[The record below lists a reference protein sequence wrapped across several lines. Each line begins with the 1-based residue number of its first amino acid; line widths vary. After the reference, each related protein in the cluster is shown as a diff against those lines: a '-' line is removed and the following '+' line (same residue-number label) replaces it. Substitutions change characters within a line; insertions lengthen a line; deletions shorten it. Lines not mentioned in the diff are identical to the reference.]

1 MTTTRAGWRRTKS
14 AMFYATLALVSVP
27 VLFVFYWMIVTSL
40 KGQTSVTAY
49 PPEFLFHPTL
59 DNYRKVLRDTPFPS
73 FLLNSVVV
81 GAGATG
87 LGLALG
93 LPAAYAIAKFQQRR
107 LALIVLVTRMAPGIG
122 YLIPWFML
130 FSRVGLVDTHLALI
144 LSHLILTLPMI
155 IWVMVPF
162 FEDLPVSM
170 EEAALI
176 DGCSWY
182 GVLWHIALP
191 LTKPGMVAAAIL
203 SFIFSWNNFL
213 FALILGGDKTR
224 TLPVA
229 VFHFMTFEEVNWGAV
244 AAAAMLICLPVIL
257 LALAIQRHL
266 VGGLTL
272 GGVKG

>member
-1 MTTTRAGWRRTKS
+1 MTRVASRRLRRA
-14 AMFYATLALVSVP
+14 AFYLTLGLVSVP
-27 VLFVFYWMIVTSL
+27 VLFVFYWMILTSL
-40 KGQTSVTAY
+40 KGQTAVTAY
-49 PPEFLFHPTL
+49 PPAFLFRPTL
-59 DNYRKVLRDTPFPS
+59 DNYRKVLGQTPFLT
-73 FLLNSVVV
+73 FLINSVIV
-81 GAGATG
+81 GVGATG
-87 LGLALG
+87 LGLGLG
-93 LPAAYAIAKFQQRR
+93 LPAAYSIAKFRQPR
-107 LALIVLVTRMAPGIG
+107 LAIAVLISRMAPGIG

-130 FSRVGLVDTHLALI
+130 FSQVGLVDTHLALI
-144 LSHLILTLPMI
+144 LTHLILTLPLT

-162 FEDLPVSM
+162 FEDLPPGM

-244 AAAAMLICLPVIL
+244 AAAATLICLPVIL
-257 LALAIQRHL
+257 LALMIQRHL
-266 VGGLTL
+266 VSGLTL

>member
-1 MTTTRAGWRRTKS
+1 MKMTHADWRRAKR
-14 AMFYATLALVSVP
+14 AAFYVTLLLVSIP

-40 KGQTSVTAY
+40 KSQTAVMAY
-49 PPEFLFHPTL
+49 PPTFVFPPTL

-73 FLLNSVVV
+73 FLINSLVV

-87 LGLALG
+87 LGLVLG

-107 LALIVLVTRMAPGIG
+107 LALVVLVSRMAPGIG

-130 FSRVGLVDTHLALI
+130 FSQLGLVDTHLALI

-155 IWVMVPF
+155 VWIMVPF
-162 FEDLPVSM
+162 FEDLPPGM

-182 GVLWHIALP
+182 GVLWHIAIP

-213 FALILGGDKTR
+213 FALILGGDRTR

-229 VFHFMTFEEVNWGAV
+229 VFHFMTFEEVNWGAI
-244 AAAAMLICLPVIL
+244 AAAATLICLPVIL

>member
-1 MTTTRAGWRRTKS
+1 MTRAARRWVKR
-14 AMFYATLALVSVP
+14 AAFYLTLVLISVP
-27 VLFVFYWMIVTSL
+27 VLFVFYWMILTSL
-40 KGQTSVTAY
+40 KSQTAVTTY
-49 PPEFLFHPTL
+49 PPIFLFLPTL
-59 DNYRKVLRDTPFPS
+59 ENYRKVLGSTPFLT
-73 FLLNSVVV
+73 FLINSVIV

-87 LGLALG
+87 LGLMLG
-93 LPAAYAIAKFQQRR
+93 LPAAYSIAKFRQHR
-107 LALIVLVTRMAPGIG
+107 LAITVLISRMAPGIG
-122 YLIPWFML
+122 YLVPWFML
-130 FSRVGLVDTHLALI
+130 FSQVGLVDTHLALI
-144 LSHLILTLPMI
+144 LTHLILTLPLT

-162 FEDLPVSM
+162 FEDLPPDM

-191 LTKPGMVAAAIL
+191 LAKPGVVAAAIL
-203 SFIFSWNNFL
+203 SLIFSWNNFL

-244 AAAAMLICLPVIL
+244 AAAATLICLPVIL